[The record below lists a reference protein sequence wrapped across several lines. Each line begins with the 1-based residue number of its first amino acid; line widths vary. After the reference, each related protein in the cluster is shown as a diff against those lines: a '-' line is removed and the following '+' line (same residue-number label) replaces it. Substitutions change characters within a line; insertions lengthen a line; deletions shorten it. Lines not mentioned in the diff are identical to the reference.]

1 MQRLLRIALL
11 AGVLLA
17 TPAALAQVEIG
28 TIGKPPKSLYY
39 WRDDKGEIRFS
50 LKRFQGRVMV
60 FYFWRTSNAESV
72 DQFKLMLAMDK
83 KLRSKGVRFVGMC
96 TDAQE
101 QVDKFMT
108 DKNLESFPGAG
119 EIYNMR
125 GDFLRLVQT
134 AFGSMSHPECVIVD
148 PFSNIVWR
156 GHPNDQ
162 LEQRILDV
170 VENTRPIAG
179 DPKQIEARLRKAE
192 KLIDEKEYGK
202 AYTIARQLFLA
213 TNEESPENNKAR
225 SLMEKVEQKGADFL
239 KEARDALAT
248 NKERAAYIVA
258 QLSVRLEDQD
268 KELKRAKEGAGRDQQ
283 PQQAQEQQ
291 TGLIRDVSNALGE
304 MYADRKMKDLIR
316 KAMDN
321 ASGEL
326 LNEQAADLEE
336 IGHYDDARVLYKQVL
351 EKYKETAAA
360 KTAETMLEKVRTD
373 KKVAQSLDKS
383 RGADEARRWLDI
395 GERYAKAELYD
406 LAREMYEKVIKEH
419 AKTDYAKTAK
429 ERLDKLPKATA
440 KADSDKPGAKSDD
453 GKAAKKT
460 P

>member
-1 MQRLLRIALL
+1 MQRVLRIALL
-11 AGVLLA
+11 AGVLFA
-17 TPAALAQVEIG
+17 TPATFAQIEIG

-39 WRDDKGEIRFS
+39 WRDDKGDIKFS

-60 FYFWRTSNAESV
+60 FYFWRTSNSESV
-72 DQFKLMLAMDK
+72 DQYKLMIAMDK
-83 KLRSKGVRFVGMC
+83 KLRAKGVRFVGMC
-96 TDAQE
+96 TDQIE
-101 QVDKFMT
+101 TVDKFFT
-108 DKNLESFPGAG
+108 DKSLEGFPGMG
-119 EIYNMR
+119 EIYNMK
-125 GDFLRLVQT
+125 GDFLRLVQM

-162 LEQRILDV
+162 LEQRILDL
-170 VENTRPIAG
+170 VEATRPIAG
-179 DPKQIEARLRKAE
+179 DPKQIEARLRKAD

-202 AYTIARQLFLA
+202 AFTIARQLFLA
-213 TNEESPENNKAR
+213 TNEDSPENSKAR
-225 SLMEKVEQKGADFL
+225 SLMEKVEQKGGDWL

-268 KELKRAKEGAGRDQQ
+268 KELKRAKEGPGREAQ
-283 PQQAQEQQ
+283 PQQNQEQQ

-304 MYADRKMKDLIR
+304 MYADRKMKELIR

-321 ASGEL
+321 TSGEL

-336 IGHYDDARVLYKQVL
+336 ISRYDDARVLYKQVV
-351 EKYKETAAA
+351 EKYKESAAA

-373 KKVAQSLDKS
+373 KKVAQSLEKARD
-383 RGADEARRWLDI
+383 ADEARRWLDI

-406 LAREMYEKVIKEH
+406 LARETYEKVIKEH
-419 AKTDYAKTAK
+419 AKTDFAKTAK

-440 KADSDKPGAKSDD
+440 KADSDKGGAKSDE
-453 GKAAKKT
+453 GATAKKT